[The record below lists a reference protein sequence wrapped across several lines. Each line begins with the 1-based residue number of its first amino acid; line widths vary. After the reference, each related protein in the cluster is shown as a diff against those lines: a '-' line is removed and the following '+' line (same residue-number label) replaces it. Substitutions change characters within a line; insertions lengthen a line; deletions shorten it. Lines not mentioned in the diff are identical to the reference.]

1 MQSLHFDLGLKLYI
15 EFWLE
20 IIFLENF
27 EGNASF
33 SFSSRVAIKK
43 PAVILTLD
51 VLRFLFPVLNCFGCD
66 VLRCSFLFGVC
77 QVFGSVVGLG
87 SPSSLLG
94 SVICQE
100 DMQNLA
106 YKSKIITLPRVFL
119 SGVTQGMLYCSSSE
133 FWQHMCTCVYQWG
146 SLISDSEP
154 RIFTEG
160 CCLPSIAR
168 ISDFRKKN
176 GYST

>member
-27 EGNASF
+27 EGTASF

-133 FWQHMCTCVYQWG
+133 F
-146 SLISDSEP
+146 
-154 RIFTEG
+154 
-160 CCLPSIAR
+160 
-168 ISDFRKKN
+168 
-176 GYST
+176 